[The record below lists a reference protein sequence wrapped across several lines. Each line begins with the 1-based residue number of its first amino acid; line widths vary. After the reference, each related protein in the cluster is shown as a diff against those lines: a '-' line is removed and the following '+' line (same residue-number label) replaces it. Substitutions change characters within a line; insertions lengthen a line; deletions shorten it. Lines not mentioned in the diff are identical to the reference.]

1 MFQNIEI
8 SPLGSVSSKSCD
20 QRKYCFTLRQCF
32 LIAIYGIFR
41 TKQRN
46 NNAVHE
52 VTKIKF
58 CIFTFIRARHN
69 HYNRFS

>member
-1 MFQNIEI
+1 MFRNEI
-8 SPLGSVSSKSCD
+8 SPLGSVLSKSCD
-20 QRKYCFTLRQCF
+20 QRNCCFALRQCF

-46 NNAVHE
+46 NKAVHE